1 MPTPPVCW
9 KLTCRRQK
17 NREREARRTRG
28 TVSIA
33 LSDLG
38 LTRMRATFGR
48 QARRCRRP
56 LKARTV
62 TGKRSDFTLSQIS
75 VRSAPRRRGAP
86 DANLPIRP
94 HVQAR
99 LRW

>member
-17 NREREARRTRG
+17 NREREARRTHG

-48 QARRCRRP
+48 RARRCRRP

-62 TGKRSDFTLSQIS
+62 IEKRQTSLS
-75 VRSAPRRRGAP
+75 AKCLFPPAH
-86 DANLPIRP
+86 DAGSLRLWP
-94 HVQAR
+94 HVQGG
-99 LRW
+99 